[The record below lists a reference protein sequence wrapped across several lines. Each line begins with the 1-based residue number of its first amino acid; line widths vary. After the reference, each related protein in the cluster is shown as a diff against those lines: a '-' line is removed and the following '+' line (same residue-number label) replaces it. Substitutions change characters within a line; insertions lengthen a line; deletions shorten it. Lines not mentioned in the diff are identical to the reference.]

1 MRSDW
6 LLRARAILNRQWDPI
21 HLSRM
26 PDADEW
32 DWADEYDQYGDQ
44 LAGLI
49 EVGVSDEGL
58 LTYLAWAEV
67 AWIGLSGPVDRER
80 NARVV
85 AALRTLGVPPPF
97 VISGPEGSLL

>member
-1 MRSDW
+1 
-6 LLRARAILNRQWDPI
+6 
-21 HLSRM
+21 M
-26 PDADEW
+26 PTNGIGPTN
-32 DWADEYDQYGDQ
+32 DQYGDQ

-58 LTYLAWAEV
+58 LTHLEWAEV
-67 AWIGLSGPVDRER
+67 AWIGLSGPVDREH

-85 AALRTLGVPPPF
+85 AALRTLGMPPPF